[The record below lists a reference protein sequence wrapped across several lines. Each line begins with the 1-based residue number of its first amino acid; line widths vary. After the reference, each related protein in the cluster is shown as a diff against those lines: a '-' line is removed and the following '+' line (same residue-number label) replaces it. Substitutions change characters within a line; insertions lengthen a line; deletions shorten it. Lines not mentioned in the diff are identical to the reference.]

1 MHQRELH
8 RTSRPVIGLVTDF
21 GLSDPYVGQMK
32 AVLASLAPEAVIV
45 DITHGVPP
53 HDILRG
59 AFFLDVSLPWLP
71 PGAVL
76 AAVVDPGVG
85 SDRRMVCLEARGR
98 LVLAPDNGLVS
109 LTIGREEVAGA
120 WSFAAP
126 EMASATFHGRDVFAP
141 LAATLAGGEH
151 PMRLGLVIDPASLV
165 VLPGIEP
172 CLAQGAVSVVVLHT
186 DRFGNA
192 ILGLEIERWKDV
204 LDAAPRLAV
213 RSPVRRTVRRVTA
226 YAALAPGELG
236 LLAGSQGYFELAMNR
251 ISAAETLGLASGD
264 GIILGLDEEE

>member
-85 SDRRMVCLEARGR
+85 SDRRVVCLEARGR

-109 LTIGREEVAGA
+109 LTIGREGLPGCGL
-120 WSFAAP
+120 SP
-126 EMASATFHGRDVFAP
+126 LRKRQRHLSRRDVFAP
-141 LAATLAGGEH
+141 LAATLAGANTRG
-151 PMRLGLVIDPASLV
+151 GWA
-165 VLPGIEP
+165 
-172 CLAQGAVSVVVLHT
+172 
-186 DRFGNA
+186 
-192 ILGLEIERWKDV
+192 W
-204 LDAAPRLAV
+204 
-213 RSPVRRTVRRVTA
+213 
-226 YAALAPGELG
+226 
-236 LLAGSQGYFELAMNR
+236 
-251 ISAAETLGLASGD
+251 
-264 GIILGLDEEE
+264 